1 MKINAITDL
10 IINGDYEKLLEVG
23 IGNRAIK
30 ITPITRAKVK
40 KHIELAQQ
48 EMVRLEEEKAK
59 LSKSAYAIEHGSVA
73 RTEERIEKLQYVLK
87 ELGIKED
94 ELCKK
99 QDSKALRVD
108 KQTLDRNNA
117 KFIKHNQTKD
127 KEELVIENP
136 VNQVLEDQQ
145 ELDRIGNLIKQRG
158 NVMDSNTQVTAS
170 APVQIPIEDMPPRT
184 VEQEIK
190 VPSIATEPVNQI
202 PATPVIPF
210 VESKK
215 KAEEEKQISIVTPE
229 AAQQTIPIVAAVES
243 VPVEEREVSSIEIP
257 EEKTVEAVVEKQ
269 AEFEEKT
276 NIIENDD
283 AIVTQKSDSS
293 QLEEEEKQSTTGSI
307 DRIVKN
313 WTILN
318 NQEAEAK
325 AQSEQAI
332 EAQKTAEEKFLQITQ
347 QIQEAVTNRQA
358 MITEYQ
364 QKATKAKAAADDI
377 NSKIIQLQQM
387 LEGTMEQTE
396 TEKDMTGL
404 RKVA

>member
-87 ELGIKED
+87 ELSIKED

-145 ELDRIGNLIKQRG
+145 ELDRIGDLIKQRG

-229 AAQQTIPIVAAVES
+229 AEQQTIPIVAAVES
-243 VPVEEREVSSIEIP
+243 VPVEERKVSSIEIP
-257 EEKTVEAVVEKQ
+257 
-269 AEFEEKT
+269 EEKT

>member
-48 EMVRLEEEKAK
+48 ERLEEEKAK

-229 AAQQTIPIVAAVES
+229 AEQQTIPIVAAVES
-243 VPVEEREVSSIEIP
+243 VPVEERKVSSIEIP

-269 AEFEEKT
+269 AEIEEKT

-364 QKATKAKAAADDI
+364 QKATKAKATADDI